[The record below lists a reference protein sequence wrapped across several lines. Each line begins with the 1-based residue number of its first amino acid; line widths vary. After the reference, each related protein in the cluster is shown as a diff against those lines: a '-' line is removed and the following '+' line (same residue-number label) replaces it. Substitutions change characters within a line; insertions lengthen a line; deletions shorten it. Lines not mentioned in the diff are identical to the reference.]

1 MNATVAKLSVPAVLF
16 LMKSKISGNI
26 LECLKELA
34 QQHDMAVFNGNKE
47 KMPESLLTDFLFKDR
62 QKLICAMERLEN
74 CDTDSLACYE
84 VAVVKVVGEHSDDH
98 NLQQV

>member
-16 LMKSKISGNI
+16 LTKSKISGNI

-47 KMPESLLTDFLFKDR
+47 KMQIL
-62 QKLICAMERLEN
+62 
-74 CDTDSLACYE
+74 
-84 VAVVKVVGEHSDDH
+84 
-98 NLQQV
+98 

>member
-16 LMKSKISGNI
+16 LTKSTISGNI

-47 KMPESLLTDFLFKDR
+47 KNARVIAYRFF
-62 QKLICAMERLEN
+62 
-74 CDTDSLACYE
+74 
-84 VAVVKVVGEHSDDH
+84 V
-98 NLQQV
+98 